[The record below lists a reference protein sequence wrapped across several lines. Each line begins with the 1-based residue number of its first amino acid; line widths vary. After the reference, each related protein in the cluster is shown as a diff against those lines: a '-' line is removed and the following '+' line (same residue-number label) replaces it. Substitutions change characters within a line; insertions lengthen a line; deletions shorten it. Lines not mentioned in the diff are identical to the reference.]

1 MNKILPVVLLVGLT
15 GCFHFHYI
23 TEDEPLSP
31 PAMEAWHGNLIF
43 GLFEVSDP
51 VEVPRL
57 CPAGYGRIDSEMTFL
72 NGLVSAVTFRI
83 YDAQT
88 VTVACRA
95 APAKVAQ
102 ETAPAPPPPPP
113 APAAA
118 PPPPAPAP
126 AAAPPPARPAEEDV
140 RGQLATGR
148 IVTHGIL
155 FDSGSAVIRSGSN
168 KVLRTVLVLFKE
180 DPSLR
185 MRIEGY
191 TDDRGN
197 AQANTKLSEQRALAV
212 KRWLS
217 GHGVSPMRLEA
228 KGLGASNPIASNDTP
243 EGRAQNRRVEFVKI
257 AP

>member
-1 MNKILPVVLLVGLT
+1 MNKILPIALLVGLT

-31 PAMEAWHGNLIF
+31 PAMEAWHGNVVF
-43 GLFEVSDP
+43 GLIEVSDP
-51 VEVPRL
+51 VDVPKL

-72 NGLVSAVTFRI
+72 NGLVTVVTLNI
-83 YDAQT
+83 YNAQT

-95 APAKVAQ
+95 APVQAAQ
-102 ETAPAPPPPPP
+102 VTAPAPPPPP
-113 APAAA
+113 APTVA
-118 PPPPAPAP
+118 PPPAPAP
-126 AAAPPPARPAEEDV
+126 AVAPPPARPAEEDV
-140 RGQLATGR
+140 RAQLATGR

-155 FDSGSAVIRSGSN
+155 FDSGSAVIRSVSN

-217 GHGVSPMRLEA
+217 GHGVSPKRLEA

-243 EGRAQNRRVEFVKI
+243 EGRAQNRRVEFVKV